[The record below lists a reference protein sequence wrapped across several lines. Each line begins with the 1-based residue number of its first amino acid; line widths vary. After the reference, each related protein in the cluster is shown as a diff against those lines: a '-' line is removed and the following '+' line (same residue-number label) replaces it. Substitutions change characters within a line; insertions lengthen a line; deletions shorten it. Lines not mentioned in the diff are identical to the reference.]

1 MSLPDRTDDDDRPG
15 RVAQLALQL
24 TAWTERWIPDAF
36 IFALLGTVLVGGAA
50 MLVTP
55 STPVEVLDA

>member
-1 MSLPDRTDDDDRPG
+1 MSLPNRSEDDDRPG

-36 IFALLGTVLVGGAA
+36 IFALLGTVSSAA
-50 MLVTP
+50 P
-55 STPVEVLDA
+55 PCS